1 MSQLKLAV
9 IADLHYYSRTLGD
22 TGGAYERRSSTD
34 QKCLAESGA
43 ITEAIFAEIAA
54 SDCDAV
60 LIAGD
65 LSNDGEKVSHAEVRE
80 KIANLAKSKP
90 VYVVY
95 ATHDWCNSDDAA
107 RYEGEEVIHEGVPT
121 MTPPELRE
129 YYWDYGPKDA
139 LSEHVVEI
147 GASSYC
153 VKVKEG
159 FRILGINDDKN
170 GKGRAGYTDEHF
182 AWILEQ
188 IREAKEA
195 GDTVIA
201 MQHHLIMPGISM
213 LVNGGQ
219 MIADAGERADAMAD
233 AGLEYIFVGHSHM
246 QRISSR
252 TSENGNKL
260 WQINLGSS
268 SGYPAPWTMF
278 TVDDTR
284 AFVDVNYLKEFTF
297 DGQTLTDEY
306 IKNHTLGV
314 IKNIIDNADRGEAA
328 LAEQLRAYGLKWEKV
343 GVPYSLVRI
352 FAQHVKHDSVK
363 QIAGYINKLTFGKG
377 IDKEAADHLDN
388 VKLADLVYTLF
399 LNVFDGSVNKFAP
412 DTAVYRV
419 VTDAASLPR
428 RFTKLFPIRPLKK
441 GKPAIL
447 FRRIEKTAKEVLW
460 PSGPDN
466 QHAVLDRRK

>member
-1 MSQLKLAV
+1 MKNLKLAV
-9 IADLHYYSRTLGD
+9 VADLHHYSRTLGD
-22 TGGAYERRSSTD
+22 TGGAYYRRSSTD
-34 QKCLAESGA
+34 QKCLAESGD
-43 ITEAIFAEIAA
+43 ITDAIFAEIAA

-65 LSNDGEKVSHAEVRE
+65 LSNDGEKVSHAEIRE
-80 KIANLAKSKP
+80 KMARLAEKKP

-95 ATHDWCNSDDAA
+95 ATHDWCNSNDAA

-129 YYWDYGPKDA
+129 YYRDYGPKDA
-139 LSEHVVEI
+139 LSEYVCEI

-170 GKGRAGYTDEHF
+170 GKGCAGYTDEHF
-182 AWILEQ
+182 AWILGQ
-188 IREAKEA
+188 IKEAKEA

-219 MIADAGERADAMAD
+219 IIADAGERADAMAD
-233 AGLEYIFVGHSHM
+233 AGLEYLFVGHSHM

-252 TSENGNKL
+252 ISGNGNRL

-284 AFVDVNYLKEFTF
+284 AYVDVNYLREFTF
-297 DGQTLTDEY
+297 DGEVRTDEY
-306 IKNHTLGV
+306 IKEHTLGV
-314 IKNIIDNADRGEAA
+314 VKNIIENADKGEEA
-328 LAEQLRAYGLKWEKV
+328 LARQLRCYGLDWSKV
-343 GVPYSLVRI
+343 GIPYPVVRK
-352 FAQHVKHDSVK
+352 FAQHVKNDSIK
-363 QIAGYINKLTFGKG
+363 QIAGYINALTFGKG
-377 IDKEAADHLDN
+377 IDKEAANLLDN
-388 VKLADLVYTLF
+388 VKLSNLVYTLF

-412 DTAVYRV
+412 DTPVYRV

-428 RFTKLFPIRPLKK
+428 RFTKLFPIPALKS
-441 GKPAIL
+441 GKPAEL
-447 FRRIEKTAKEVLW
+447 FAKIEQTAKEVLW

-466 QHAVLDRRK
+466 QHAILDRRK

>member
-9 IADLHYYSRTLGD
+9 VADLHYYSRTLGD
-22 TGGAYERRSSTD
+22 TGGAYYRRSSTD
-34 QKCLAESGA
+34 QKCLAESGD
-43 ITEAIFAEIAA
+43 ITEAVFAEIAA

-80 KIANLAKSKP
+80 KIAKLAESKP

-129 YYWDYGPKDA
+129 YYWDYGPKNA

-153 VKVKEG
+153 VKVKDG

-170 GKGRAGYTDEHF
+170 GKGRAGYTEEHF
-182 AWILEQ
+182 LWILEQ
-188 IREAKEA
+188 LKEAKEA

-219 MIADAGERADAMAD
+219 MIADAEERADAMAD

-252 TSENGNKL
+252 TSANGNKL

-297 DGQTLTDEY
+297 DGQTLTGEY
-306 IKNHTLGV
+306 IKDHTLGV
-314 IKNIIDNADRGEAA
+314 IKNVIDNADQGEAA
-328 LAEQLRAYGLKWEKV
+328 LAEQLRAYGLDWSKV
-343 GVPYSLVRI
+343 GIPYPFIRRL
-352 FAQHVKHDSVK
+352 AQHIKNDTVK
-363 QIAGYINKLTFGKG
+363 QIAGYINKLTFGRG
-377 IDKEAADHLDN
+377 IDREAAEHFDN
-388 VKLADLVYTLF
+388 IKLTELVYTLF
-399 LNVFDGSVNKFAP
+399 LNVFDGSTQRYAP
-412 DTAVYRV
+412 DTPVYRV
-419 VTDAASLPR
+419 VMDAASLPR
-428 RFTKLFPIRPLKK
+428 RFTKLFPIPALKK
-441 GKPAIL
+441 GKPAEL
-447 FRRIEKTAKEVLW
+447 FARIEQTAREIVW

>member
-182 AWILEQ
+182 AWILDQ

-297 DGQTLTDEY
+297 DGLTLTDEY
-306 IKNHTLGV
+306 IKDHTLGV
-314 IKNIIDNADRGEAA
+314 IKNIIDNADKGEAA

-441 GKPAIL
+441 GKPATL